1 MGLASRLL
9 RIQKGEGRLAGL
21 VVALTFVAMT
31 AFTVGES
38 GINAL
43 FFDRVGAQALPVMYL
58 LQGGASFAV
67 MLALTGTLG
76 RLGPRRTYLSAP
88 LALGAVLL
96 AERALILTD
105 AQWIYFALWVTAALG
120 TLLQGISLWG
130 VAGAVVDTRQAKR
143 LFPIFAAGGILGS
156 VIGGVL
162 TTPLAQMIGAE
173 NLLLVWAAGL
183 GVTFFL
189 SRLVLGPSKASAMRR
204 VARKHASALRD
215 MADAFV
221 YVRRSRLLQ
230 WMTVA
235 AVFFSVLFY
244 LLYLPYARAASERF
258 PRAEELAGFF
268 GLFWAGMTLSAFL
281 VSVLVTNRLFAWLG
295 VTAMVI
301 ALPILYTVAFGFLLL
316 TSGFVMLVA
325 LRFALGTWLQG
336 VASPGWETLTNVVP
350 ESRRDQTRAFLNGG
364 PTQVGTVIAGLVAIL
379 GQNVLTR
386 HQFAAVGLIAAV
398 LTLVA
403 TIGIRRSH
411 AGALAEALRAGRPQV
426 FERPVARQAPIAL
439 VVDADS
445 ARVLSESMGSSD
457 VRERRIAFQVLADLP
472 AESRPHAVVDGVH
485 DDDPIVR
492 LAAIRALDVSTTA
505 GRDALVSMVDDSD
518 ATVAAAA
525 AARGLD
531 LADDN
536 DGLASRLRQLLAHP
550 DESVR
555 RACIEQLA
563 LAPPGWEAR
572 LAFELLSD
580 SVPDV
585 RAAALERLAEA
596 APDRTL
602 EPALA
607 GLQDPD
613 PGVRIAAGRA
623 LGSVGADRLEHV
635 LNALEDSRT
644 AEAAVEAVR
653 RTEVNGRGDRVR
665 EFVRSAA
672 SRATRDR
679 ARAVMIP
686 AEDDASGLLR
696 DAILDRGRRIARSGL
711 WAATMLGT
719 RREAM
724 ETAIEN
730 LDGGS
735 AQVATALETL
745 ETAGEPALVRPLLTL
760 WEPVDPPSSANR
772 DWLSIALQDEDPF
785 IRQCAQVVRARKD
798 GGSMP
803 GSVKA
808 LSVIERV
815 LFLRKVSLFAD
826 LSPADLER
834 VAQLV
839 EERGYADREVIAA
852 EGELGEELHIVIEG
866 TIRVVQGREG
876 SERELVRRTSGDVVG
891 EMSLI
896 ARAPRVASL
905 IADGPVRTIRL
916 GRHEF
921 ESMLRERPGVAL
933 AVMRVLVQRLAE
945 GGRPEAAGS

>member
-21 VVALTFVAMT
+21 VVGLTFVAMT

-58 LQGGASFAV
+58 LQGGASFVV

-76 RLGPRRTYLSAP
+76 RLGPRRAYLSAP

-105 AQWIYFALWVTAALG
+105 ARWIYFALWVTAALG
-120 TLLQGISLWG
+120 MLLQGISLWG
-130 VAGAVVDTRQAKR
+130 VAGVVVDTRQAKR

-183 GVTFFL
+183 GATFFL
-189 SRLVLGPSKASAMRR
+189 SRLVLGPSKTSAMRR
-204 VARKHASALRD
+204 VARKRSSALRD

-268 GLFWAGMTLSAFL
+268 GLFWAGVTLSAFL
-281 VSVLVTNRLFAWLG
+281 VSMLVTNRLFAWLG

-301 ALPILYTVAFGFLLL
+301 VLTILYTAAFGLLL
-316 TSGFVMLVA
+316 LMSGFVMLVA

-364 PTQVGTVIAGLVAIL
+364 PTQVGTVIAGLVAII
-379 GQNVLTR
+379 GQNALTR
-386 HQFAAVGLIAAV
+386 HQFAAIGLVAAV
-398 LTLVA
+398 LTLLA

-426 FERPVARQAPIAL
+426 FDRPLARQAPIAL
-439 VVDADS
+439 VGDADS
-445 ARVLSESMGSSD
+445 ARVLSESMRSSD
-457 VRERRIAFQVLADLP
+457 VRERRVAFQILADLP
-472 AESRPHAVVDGVH
+472 TESRPPAVVDGVH

-492 LAAIRALDVSTTA
+492 LAAIRALDVSRPA

-555 RACIEQLA
+555 RACIEHLA
-563 LAPPGWEAR
+563 LAPPRWEAR

-580 SVPDV
+580 PAPDV

-602 EPALA
+602 DPALA

-613 PGVRIAAGRA
+613 PGVRIAAGKA
-623 LGSVGADRLEHV
+623 LGSVGAERLEHV
-635 LNALEDSRT
+635 LNALEDSST

-653 RTEVNGRGDRVR
+653 RTEANGRGDRVR
-665 EFVRSAA
+665 DFVRSAA
-672 SRATRDR
+672 ARATRDR

-745 ETAGEPALVRPLLTL
+745 ETAGDPALVRPLLTL
-760 WEPVDPPSSANR
+760 WEPPVGPPSSANR
-772 DWLSIALQDEDPF
+772 DWLSMALEDEDPF
-785 IRQCAQVVRARKD
+785 IRQCAQVVRARRD

-839 EERGYADREVIAA
+839 EERGYADGEVVAA
-852 EGELGEELHIVIEG
+852 EGEVGEELHIVIEG

-876 SERELVRRTSGDVVG
+876 SERELVRRSSGDVVG

-896 ARAPRVASL
+896 AKAPRIASL

-916 GRHEF
+916 GRREF

-945 GGRPEAAGS
+945 RRPEAAGS

>member
-1 MGLASRLL
+1 
-9 RIQKGEGRLAGL
+9 
-21 VVALTFVAMT
+21 
-31 AFTVGES
+31 
-38 GINAL
+38 
-43 FFDRVGAQALPVMYL
+43 
-58 LQGGASFAV
+58 
-67 MLALTGTLG
+67 
-76 RLGPRRTYLSAP
+76 
-88 LALGAVLL
+88 
-96 AERALILTD
+96 
-105 AQWIYFALWVTAALG
+105 
-120 TLLQGISLWG
+120 
-130 VAGAVVDTRQAKR
+130 
-143 LFPIFAAGGILGS
+143 
-156 VIGGVL
+156 
-162 TTPLAQMIGAE
+162 
-173 NLLLVWAAGL
+173 
-183 GVTFFL
+183 
-189 SRLVLGPSKASAMRR
+189 
-204 VARKHASALRD
+204 
-215 MADAFV
+215 
-221 YVRRSRLLQ
+221 
-230 WMTVA
+230 
-235 AVFFSVLFY
+235 

-258 PRAEELAGFF
+258 PKAEELAGFF
-268 GLFWAGMTLSAFL
+268 GLFWAGVTLSAFL
-281 VSVLVTNRLFAWLG
+281 VSMLVTNRLFAWLG

-301 ALPILYTVAFGFLLL
+301 VLPILYMAAFGFLLL

-364 PTQVGTVIAGLVAIL
+364 PTQVGTVIAGLVAIV
-379 GQNVLTR
+379 GQNALTR
-386 HQFAAVGLIAAV
+386 HQFAAIGFLAAL
-398 LTLVA
+398 LTLLA

-426 FERPVARQAPIAL
+426 FERTVARQVPIAL
-439 VVDADS
+439 VADADS
-445 ARVLSESMGSSD
+445 ARVLSESMRSSD
-457 VRERRIAFQVLADLP
+457 VRERRIAFQVLADMP
-472 AESRPHAVVDGVH
+472 AESRPQAVVGGVH
-485 DDDPIVR
+485 DDDPIIR
-492 LAAIRALDVSTTA
+492 LAAIRAFDVSTKA
-505 GRDALVSMVDDSD
+505 GRDALVSMIDDSD

-531 LADDN
+531 LTDDN
-536 DGLASRLRQLLAHP
+536 SRLVSRLHELLAHP
-550 DESVR
+550 DEGVR
-555 RACIEQLA
+555 RACIEELA

-580 SVPDV
+580 PAPDV
-585 RAAALERLAEA
+585 RAAALERFAEA
-596 APDRTL
+596 APDRAL
-602 EPALA
+602 EPVLA
-607 GLQDPD
+607 GLHDPD

-665 EFVRSAA
+665 DFVRSAA
-672 SRATRDR
+672 ARATRDR

-686 AEDDASGLLR
+686 AEDDASELLR
-696 DAILDRGRRIARSGL
+696 DAIIDRGRRIARSGL
-711 WAATMLGT
+711 WAVTMLGT

-745 ETAGEPALVRPLLTL
+745 ETAGDPALVRPLLAL
-760 WEPVDPPSSANR
+760 WEQAVRPSSTNR
-772 DWLSIALQDEDPF
+772 DWLSNALEDEDPF
-785 IRQCAQVVRARKD
+785 IRQCAQVVRARRD

-839 EERGYADREVIAA
+839 EERGYADGEVIAA
-852 EGELGEELHIVIEG
+852 EGEVGEEVHIVIDG

-876 SERELVRRTSGDVVG
+876 SERELVRRSSGDVVG

-896 ARAPRVASL
+896 AQAPRIASL

-945 GGRPEAAGS
+945 RRSPEAPGS